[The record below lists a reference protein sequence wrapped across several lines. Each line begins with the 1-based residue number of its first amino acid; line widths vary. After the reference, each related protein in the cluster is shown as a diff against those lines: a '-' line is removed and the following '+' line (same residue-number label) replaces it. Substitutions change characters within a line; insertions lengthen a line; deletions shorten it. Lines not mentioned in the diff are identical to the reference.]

1 MHILALEEYGL
12 RCLIQVA
19 LRDAEGAVSAQAI
32 ARAEGMGPEYVARI
46 MGTLRAGGLVES
58 TRGAGG
64 GYRLARPAS
73 EISVWDAI
81 TVLGGELFPE
91 GFCDCHPGRRKEC
104 IHVTD
109 CSIRALWRM
118 TEGVLREALERIS
131 LKDLAR
137 DERTMVT
144 WLDVE
149 VVPRP
154 NRAGEQRP

>member
-19 LRDAEGAVSAQAI
+19 LRDAEGPVSAQAI

-73 EISVWDAI
+73 AISVWDAI
-81 TVLGGELFPE
+81 TVLGGEFFPE

-109 CSIRALWRM
+109 CSIRALWRK

-144 WLDVE
+144 WLDLE

>member
-1 MHILALEEYGL
+1 LSRLESV

-81 TVLGGELFPE
+81 TVLGGEFFPE

-109 CSIRALWRM
+109 CSIRALWRK

-144 WLDVE
+144 WLDLE
-149 VVPRP
+149 VVRRP